1 MVTIQS
7 GWNSHPLLLK
17 GELVQPR
24 QKTLWQNCFN
34 IKLNNYPVSPQFH
47 SWVLLALKACP
58 NKDLYK
64 NVVAAVLKV
73 ATNRKQ
79 PRYPATQDKLG
90 ILQQR
95 GEEKT
100 ETNAGVDATR
110 YCRRANY

>member
-1 MVTIQS
+1 MPWPPYQNVCRWNVSRDQGLVTIQS

-34 IKLNNYPVSPQFH
+34 IKLNNYPVSPQFP

-64 NVVAAVLKV
+64 NVVAAVLKI
-73 ATNRKQ
+73 ATNGKQ
-79 PRYPATQDKLG
+79 PRYPATQ
-90 ILQQR
+90 
-95 GEEKT
+95 KT
-100 ETNAGVDATR
+100 S
-110 YCRRANY
+110 